1 MDLYVVCMD
10 SYRVR
15 DAQMFNTVGLS
26 DQDLLE
32 LDPFDVSM
40 ENRWFD
46 MEPTPFIGILEAE
59 SESDACKKAGAEYR
73 YDPRC
78 LFAIKCKTGVT
89 DYDNQ

>member
-26 DQDLLE
+26 DQELLE
-32 LDPFDVSM
+32 IDPFDESM
-40 ENRWFD
+40 EGRWND
-46 MEPTPFIGILEAE
+46 MEPTPFIGIVEAE
-59 SESDACKKAGAEYR
+59 SESDACQKAGAEYR

-78 LFAIKCKTGVT
+78 LFAIKYKTGVINH
-89 DYDNQ
+89 DNQ